1 MQACQAVRILALVV
15 GIWLTSLGE
24 PAWGQTPS
32 AALVVVASDPEAEK
46 PAARIFRAARENMS
60 QARAFTFKDVDDVLG
75 RPAGPAGASLA
86 EELYQ
91 KGREAYDNL
100 ELEEAVKLLRQ
111 AARDLDARVDEVLDR
126 KTFIDIYIYWGASL
140 VLSGKKKQ
148 GEKIF
153 RKLLV
158 LHPDSEL
165 DSMVF
170 PPSLSATFSRIAGEV
185 QRSGTGGLRIDSST
199 PGAEVWVDGTF
210 RGISPVVLERLA
222 EGEHIIRL
230 VRRGYRNWGRKKRVH
245 AGSQEVIRQGLTPLA
260 GFDRLKALGVR
271 IADEAGSDTYPE
283 AAGEL
288 MDWLGVE
295 RAFFF
300 LVGPG
305 AGGFSVSAYYYDR
318 LSRSCLKAQKK
329 TFNPKDPSFDDMV
342 NLFCTALY
350 MDVSGQ
356 VISSTRPDS
365 TPGTEISSG
374 YTEEDTGEESVLSS
388 WWLWTAI
395 GVVAAGGAGLALY
408 FILGGEEGPGEGE
421 VIFRF

>member
-1 MQACQAVRILALVV
+1 MQVYQAVRILALVV
-15 GIWLTSLGE
+15 GIWLTLLGG
-24 PAWGQTPS
+24 PARGQTTS
-32 AALVVVASDPEAEK
+32 ATLVVFAGEPEAEV
-46 PAARIFRAARENMS
+46 PAARIFRAARENMR

-75 RPAGPAGASLA
+75 RPAGPAGASRA

-126 KTFIDIYIYWGASL
+126 QTFTDIYIYWGAAL

-170 PPSLSATFSRIAGEV
+170 PPSLTATFSRIASEV

-210 RGISPVVLERLA
+210 RGISPVALERLA

-260 GFDRLKALGVR
+260 GFERLKALGVR
-271 IADEAGSDTYPE
+271 LADEAGSETYPA

-305 AGGFSVSAYYYDR
+305 SGGINVSAYYYDR
-318 LSRSCLKAQKK
+318 LSQSCLKAQKK
-329 TFNPKDPSFDDMV
+329 TFNPNDPSFDDMV

-356 VISSTRPDS
+356 VISSTQPDS
-365 TPGTEISSG
+365 SAGTEISG